1 MNITYSKNNVEG
13 QLFVNKM
20 LHSLLNQVNDPALM
34 LDRQQN
40 IVLLV
45 NSALLQLTAFTQ
57 DELCNKSIQELIPE
71 IDLREILPGSE
82 LTSTIKRRKRG
93 SISVNIRIS
102 QLDISLPWY
111 LLKFSASDDLS
122 HNFRIDQPA
131 IYNPLIELSSLTS
144 YTDLKSSIKKAL
156 ACATALLET
165 DLICLY
171 HARSGAPE
179 LYKIATIE
187 RNELFPRVIPSSD
200 LIQLKDFVLWT
211 PGKKVQS
218 EIHRAGR
225 RADLAFVVSV
235 PLGQPE
241 GLFGLLVAADNKDT
255 QIETRGKLLELIS
268 NHIGSVFQ
276 HFILVENL
284 KSRIR
289 VQEQRLN
296 IRNAL
301 FENAAEGVLFLS
313 PELNVLEANPVA
325 EIMLGYSINEIRN
338 QPVENV
344 LVGAEGLMTALD
356 SACRGIATHE
366 LGNVSLHRRNGQS
379 FPAHIQTIPAMHE
392 EMVTGI
398 IVSIADESENEQI
411 RLRTQQL
418 EQRAV
423 LGGFTAIFAHEV
435 RNPINN
441 ISTGLQLMNS
451 QLKSG
456 DPNQNVINRMQSD
469 CIRLNNLMESV
480 LSFVRPMEPKLKP
493 LDLVELLGVIL
504 DRWRPRLERLEIK
517 PVFHHAKD
525 VPEIMGDPRLLE
537 QVFTNLISNAVE
549 VMSKTGGTLA
559 VRIGKNAAEKNYPQV
574 EVTVSD
580 SGPGI
585 PDELKDR
592 IFEPFVSNNPRGTG
606 LGLAITKHMV
616 TVHRGNINVNSFPGG
631 SVFHVFLPIHHG
643 DK

>member
-1 MNITYSKNNVEG
+1 MNIAYSKNNVEG

-20 LHSLLNQVNDPALM
+20 LHSLLNQVNDPALI

-40 IVLLV
+40 VVLLV

-57 DELCNKSIQELIPE
+57 DELCNKSVQELIPE
-71 IDLREILPGSE
+71 IDLQEILPGSE
-82 LTSTIKRRKRG
+82 LTSTLKRRKRG
-93 SISVNIRIS
+93 PISAAIRIS

-111 LLKFSASDDLS
+111 LLKISASDELS
-122 HNFRIDQPA
+122 HGYRIDQPA
-131 IYNPLIELSSLTS
+131 IYNPLLDLSTLTS
-144 YTDLKSSIKKAL
+144 YSDLKISIKKAL
-156 ACATALLET
+156 ASARAMLET

-171 HARSGAPE
+171 HAKGEAPE
-179 LYKIATIE
+179 LYKIATLE
-187 RNELFPRVIPSSD
+187 RNDLFPRTIPSND
-200 LIQLKDFVLWT
+200 LVQLKDLVLWT

-225 RADLAFVVSV
+225 RADLAFVASV

-255 QIETRGKLLELIS
+255 QIGVRCKLVELIG
-268 NHIGSVFQ
+268 NHIGNVFQ

-284 KSRIR
+284 KNRIIS
-289 VQEQRLN
+289 QEQRLN

-301 FENAAEGVLFLS
+301 FENAAEGVLFLN
-313 PELNVLEANPVA
+313 PELQVLEANPVA
-325 EIMLGYSINEIRN
+325 EIMLGYSINEIRK

-379 FPAHIQTIPAMHE
+379 FPAHIQTIPAMNE
-392 EMVTGI
+392 DVVTGI

-423 LGGFTAIFAHEV
+423 IGGFTAIFAHEV

-441 ISTGLQLMNS
+441 ISTGLQLLNS
-451 QLKSG
+451 RLESG
-456 DPNQNVINRMQSD
+456 DPNQTVITRMQSD

-480 LSFVRPMEPKLKP
+480 LSFVRPMEPKLQP
-493 LDLVELLGVIL
+493 MDLAELLGVIM

-517 PVFHHAKD
+517 PVFHPSKD
-525 VPEIMGDPRLLE
+525 VPEIIGDPRLLE

-559 VRIGKNAAEKNYPQV
+559 VRIAKNNTQKNYPQV

-585 PDELKDR
+585 PDELKER

-616 TVHRGNINVNSFPGG
+616 TVHRGTINVNSFPGG

-643 DK
+643 EK